1 MALLLKILSFIE
13 FYFIISHKFHLTPL
27 LKTRDWGAISKAIRT
42 KRGALL
48 VLYRYFPIFV
58 TNQNTKDNEKY

>member
-1 MALLLKILSFIE
+1 MMLIINSPLYSAFCLS
-13 FYFIISHKFHLTPL
+13 SPL
-27 LKTRDWGAISKAIRT
+27 LKTRDWEAISKAIRT

>member
-1 MALLLKILSFIE
+1 MKLPLSPTQN
-13 FYFIISHKFHLTPL
+13 KGL
-27 LKTRDWGAISKAIRT
+27 GAISKAIRT
-42 KRGALL
+42 KRDALL